1 VGQLPHLLPRIQQR
15 TRELINGYIK
25 SPAILDNIENYI
37 VHPGLGNLSG
47 VLGAPALAEQAMTE
61 N

>member
-1 VGQLPHLLPRIQQR
+1 MGQLPHLLPRIQQS
-15 TRELINGYIK
+15 TRGLINGYIK
-25 SPAILDNIENYI
+25 SPAVLENIETYI

-47 VLGAPALAEQAMTE
+47 VLGALALAKQILPE